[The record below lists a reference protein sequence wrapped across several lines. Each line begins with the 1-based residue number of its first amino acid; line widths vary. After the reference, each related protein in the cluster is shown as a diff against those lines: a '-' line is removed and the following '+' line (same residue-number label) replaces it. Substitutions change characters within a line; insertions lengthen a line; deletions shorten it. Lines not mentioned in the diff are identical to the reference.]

1 MMNAPPLGRRTRRE
15 VAAALL
21 VTSALGAACY
31 PALPPSLSP
40 HVEGFVEAK
49 GGSLGDWRLVAT
61 HITPVM
67 GRIAV
72 DVTNPNAPG
81 LVLRIMNIDPPLT
94 PAVGTAPRLARRKAE
109 LHVANLAGANGKTE
123 VLLSPE
129 RCSKLDSIFRAR
141 GDGVAG
147 SARFDCDFADEGHLV
162 GDVAFSLVGY
172 ADGDGLKGHLDAAD
186 GALGSAEFAPNRCD
200 ADTAGVLFW
209 DAVNPRVLFDF
220 EREPS
225 EGNTGGD
232 VSNGTLYVTSTAPGG
247 KSFDLSPRDCRVL
260 RLAND
265 SPASVVV
272 GSDPTTLSVGTLDVD
287 CTTPAGGRLSGR
299 LRFVGC

>member
-147 SARFDCDFADEGHLV
+147 SAR
-162 GDVAFSLVGY
+162 
-172 ADGDGLKGHLDAAD
+172 LDAAD